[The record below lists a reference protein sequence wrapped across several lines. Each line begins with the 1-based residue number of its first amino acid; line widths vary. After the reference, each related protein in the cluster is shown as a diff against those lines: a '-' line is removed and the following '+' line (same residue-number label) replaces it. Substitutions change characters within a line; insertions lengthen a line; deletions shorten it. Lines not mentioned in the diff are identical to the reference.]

1 MLNGYEQMVW
11 QWNAAHWFKYFYSQ
25 IIAYRFWVMFNKLK
39 SFHKKT
45 YSSNASIG
53 IISSTL
59 IKQRFRE
66 VRQERQC
73 SVMVM
78 STVVL
83 ADKCGSESS
92 LCPLQL
98 CEPVFPSVKWAWY
111 HLLLWSG
118 WHLSKTRNSNLFQW
132 WHVSNIPQTLSIIAQ
147 WLTNGRRCNGDLP
160 MHFCPGSPPTTH
172 GANKQL

>member
-1 MLNGYEQMVW
+1 
-11 QWNAAHWFKYFYSQ
+11 
-25 IIAYRFWVMFNKLK
+25 MFNKLK

-98 CEPVFPSVKWAWY
+98 CEPVFPSVKWA
-111 HLLLWSG
+111 
-118 WHLSKTRNSNLFQW
+118 
-132 WHVSNIPQTLSIIAQ
+132 
-147 WLTNGRRCNGDLP
+147 
-160 MHFCPGSPPTTH
+160 
-172 GANKQL
+172 